1 MNPFYS
7 FKIYMILNQDWIQYF
22 NDYKLIE
29 YPITK
34 HELMENSFHTNCIIA
49 ATELE
54 MVSFYGCLDSK
65 I

>member
-1 MNPFYS
+1 MR
-7 FKIYMILNQDWIQYF
+7 LNQDWIRYF
-22 NDYKLIE
+22 NNNKEIE

-34 HELMENSFHTNCIIA
+34 HELMENLFNTKCVIA

-54 MVSFYGCLDSK
+54 MLSFYGCLDSK